1 VQKIKQKINLTV
13 IISLFF
19 IQAKTQQID
28 SMLNVYKENFQ
39 QEKLYIHFDRGIY
52 SSGETV
58 WYKAYLMAGN
68 ELSDCSRNFYVD
80 WYDNN
85 GKIIKHTIAPIFE
98 SSARGQFDVPANY
111 KGEWLHIKAYTKWM
125 LNFDTAF
132 LYENDIR
139 ITQSVSGN
147 NKEIYQPSTSI
158 SFFPEG
164 GDLINGIT
172 SNVAFLANDK
182 SGKPVSVRGAIVNN
196 KNQLI
201 DSFLSAHDGMGTFAL
216 EPHANETYSCNWV
229 DEFGVTYSNP
239 LPAVKN
245 NGIYLS
251 AQQLNDKA
259 LVVITRN
266 KEATDNFKTLT
277 VIATIHQQE
286 VYKVKINLS
295 SKQKAIAEIKT
306 KELPTGVLQITVFDA
321 DWLPVAER
329 ILFVNNQQYEF
340 FPSLNI
346 IAKGLNRREKNIV
359 EIKVADSVLSN
370 MSVSVTDA
378 GLSSTSSNNIFSR
391 LLLTGDIK
399 GYIHNPAY
407 YFSDNSET
415 TKKYLD
421 LVMLTHGWRKYN
433 WSDIIAN
440 KTPSFQFAK
449 DSDYL
454 QLKGNVYSVSKTQPI
469 QNITFILQAKDSSK
483 QYLVVPV
490 AANGSFNQRG
500 VIFFDTVRVFYRFA
514 ALQSKD
520 ADYTKA
526 IKIENGLQT
535 FNYAKTIKNN
545 LPDFIWNNDSA
556 INRAKYL
563 ALESEKL
570 QKNYEANKLKE
581 VTVYTKVKSPVE
593 LLDEKYTSGLFSTT
607 GNNYSFDVIGDARA
621 QASLDILHYLQ
632 SQIPGLSV
640 SLTFLGA
647 NGAEDANSSNAPGIN
662 WRDGTPDIFLNEM
675 PSDVNTIQSI
685 QMSDVAYIKVFKPPF
700 MAASGSG
707 PSGAIAVYTKKAND
721 ASKTVNINSNNTLLQ
736 GYTPIKEFY
745 NPNYSIVQT
754 DAPDTRSTIYWNPY
768 VLTDKKNKSVKLE
781 FYNNDISKKFRI
793 VVEGVNALGQITRV
807 EKIIE

>member
-1 VQKIKQKINLTV
+1 MQKIKQKINLTV

>member
-1 VQKIKQKINLTV
+1 MQKIKQKINLTV

-581 VTVYTKVKSPVE
+581 VTVYTKVKSPLE

-607 GNNYSFDVIGDARA
+607 DNSYSFDVIADARA